1 MTQSLPARQNP
12 SPFRLKFANVAS
24 RLSLPVMARV
34 PDPVKRVLLGR
45 RSVTIE
51 GNTLDTTLQL
61 MLNAQR
67 ISGVGGLVASDD
79 VVVARKQLDSVAAA
93 LSTPV
98 VVPVRDFTI
107 PGPAGE
113 LTVRHYAA
121 EPGAPLLVFL
131 HGGGFVVGS
140 LGTHD
145 GLCRRL
151 CHDSGVHVLSVD
163 YRLAPEHKA
172 PAAGEDCI
180 AAYRW
185 AVEHADELGADPQ
198 RVAIGGDSAG
208 GNLAAVVTQA
218 ARDRGLALPALQL
231 LIYPMVDPGGETVS
245 RTLFADGYFLT
256 KADID
261 WFNGHYIGDADISPT
276 DIRVA
281 PLRATDLRG
290 LSPAL
295 VLTAGFDPLRDEGAA
310 YAGALAAAG
319 VPVDLRE
326 YGSLT
331 HGFAN
336 FFPLGGGSEV
346 ALTDLTSAL
355 RAHLSR

>member
-1 MTQSLPARQNP
+1 MTQQLPARQNP
-12 SPFRLKFANVAS
+12 GPVRLKFASVAS
-24 RLSLPVMARV
+24 RLSLPAMARI
-34 PDPVKRVLLGR
+34 PDPVKHMLLGR
-45 RSVTIE
+45 RSVTID

-61 MLNAQR
+61 MLTAQR
-67 ISGVGGLVASDD
+67 VSGVGGLVASDD
-79 VVVARKQLDSVAAA
+79 VVIARNQLDAVAA
-93 LSTPV
+93 SFTTPV
-98 VVPVRDFTI
+98 VVSARDFTI

-113 LTVRHYAA
+113 LPVRHYRA

-140 LGTHD
+140 IGSHD
-145 GLCRRL
+145 ALCRRL
-151 CHDSGVHVLSVD
+151 CHDAGVHVLSVD

-172 PAAGEDCI
+172 PAASEDSI
-180 AAYRW
+180 AAYGW
-185 AVEHADELGADPQ
+185 ALEHADELGADPQ
-198 RVAIGGDSAG
+198 RVAVGGDSAG

-218 ARDRGLALPALQL
+218 ARDAGMRLPVLQL
-231 LIYPMVDPGGETVS
+231 LIYPMADPVCETVS

-256 KADID
+256 KADIE
-261 WFNGHYIGDADISPT
+261 WFDRHYLDGSGLSGDDP
-276 DIRVA
+276 RVS
-281 PLRATDLRG
+281 PLRAQNLSG

-295 VLTAGFDPLRDEGAA
+295 VLTAGFDPLRDEGTA
-310 YAGALAAAG
+310 YAAALAAAG

-331 HGFAN
+331 HGFVN

-346 ALTDLTSAL
+346 AFTDLISAL

>member
-1 MTQSLPARQNP
+1 
-12 SPFRLKFANVAS
+12 
-24 RLSLPVMARV
+24 MARI
-34 PDPVKRVLLGR
+34 PDAVKHTLLGR

-61 MLNAQR
+61 MLTAQR
-67 ISGVGGLVASDD
+67 VSGVGGLVASDD
-79 VVVARKQLDSVAAA
+79 VVISRNQLDAVAAA

-98 VVPVRDFTI
+98 VVHARDFSI

-113 LTVRHYAA
+113 LPVRHYRADQ
-121 EPGAPLLVFL
+121 GAPLLVFL

-145 GLCRRL
+145 AFCRRL
-151 CHDSGVHVLSVD
+151 CHDAGVHVLSVD

-172 PAAGEDCI
+172 PAATEDSI

-185 AVEHADELGADPQ
+185 ALEHADELGADPQ

-218 ARDRGLALPALQL
+218 ARDAGLRLPVLQL
-231 LIYPMVDPGGETVS
+231 LIYPMADPGGETVS

-256 KADID
+256 KANIE
-261 WFNGHYIGDADISPT
+261 WFDRHYLEDSGLSGADP
-276 DIRVA
+276 RVA
-281 PLRATDLRG
+281 PLRAQDLSG

-295 VLTAGFDPLRDEGAA
+295 VLTAGFDPLRDEGTA
-310 YAGALAAAG
+310 YADALAAAG

-331 HGFAN
+331 HGFVN

>member
-1 MTQSLPARQNP
+1 MTQSLPARRSP
-12 SPFRLKFANVAS
+12 SPFRLKFAAAAS
-24 RLSLPVMARV
+24 RLSLPLMARI
-34 PDPVKRVLLGR
+34 PDPVKRLMLGR
-45 RSVTIE
+45 RSITIE

-67 ISGVGGLVASDD
+67 LSGVDGLVASDD
-79 VVVARKQLDSVAAA
+79 VDVARNQLDSVASA
-93 LSTPV
+93 LSAPV

-107 PGPAGE
+107 PGPAGA
-113 LTVRHYAA
+113 LPVRHYAA
-121 EPGAPLLVFL
+121 EPGAPLLVFF

-140 LGTHD
+140 LDTHE
-145 GLCRRL
+145 GLCRRI
-151 CHDSGVHVLSVD
+151 CHDAGVHVLSVD

-172 PAAGEDCI
+172 PAAGEDCL

-185 AVEHADELGADPQ
+185 SVEHVGELGADP
-198 RVAIGGDSAG
+198 RRIAVGGDSAG

-218 ARDRGLALPALQL
+218 ARDTGLALPILQL
-231 LIYPMVDPGGETVS
+231 LIYPMVDPQGETVS

-261 WFNGHYIGDADISPT
+261 WFNTHYIGGADISPT
-276 DIRVA
+276 DVRVA
-281 PLRATDLRG
+281 PLRATDLSG

-310 YAGALAAAG
+310 YGAALAAAG

-331 HGFAN
+331 HGFVN
-336 FFPLGGGSEV
+336 FFPLGGGSDV